1 MLVAMEGLIMAFW
14 LLLICVVGISNGP
27 VGMVFFYEKDVQDR
41 VVELKLTTPEKIK
54 KGMVLSG
61 IAMWTA
67 DLFVVPLVV
76 YFVNGVDG
84 FLDGFTQLIVIY
96 MIMNLF
102 DRLFIDWYWVG
113 HTNTW
118 VIPGT
123 EDLKPYIPG
132 RVVVKKWVSSI
143 VGFAALSAIASGVM
157 CLF

>member
-1 MLVAMEGLIMAFW
+1 MLVVLEGLIMAFW

-27 VGMVFFYEKDVQDR
+27 VGMVFFYEKDVQER

-67 DLFVVPLVV
+67 DLFVVPIVV

>member
-84 FLDGFTQLIVIY
+84 FLDGFSQLIVIY

-102 DRLFIDWYWVG
+102 DRFFIDWYWVG

-143 VGFAALSAIASGVM
+143 VGFAALSAIA
-157 CLF
+157 

>member
-1 MLVAMEGLIMAFW
+1 MLVAMEGLIMAFC

-41 VVELKLTTPEKIK
+41 VVELKLTTPERIK

-61 IAMWTA
+61 IAMWSA
-67 DLFVVPLVV
+67 DLLVVPTVV

-84 FLDGFTQLIVIY
+84 FWDGFIQLIVIY

-113 HTNTW
+113 HTRTW
-118 VIPGT
+118 DIAGT

-132 RVVVKKWVSSI
+132 RVVAKKWIGSI
-143 VGFAALSAIASGVM
+143 VGFTALSAIASGVM

>member
-1 MLVAMEGLIMAFW
+1 MLVVLEGLIMAFW

-41 VVELKLTTPEKIK
+41 VIELKLTTPERIK

-61 IAMWTA
+61 IAMWSV

>member
-27 VGMVFFYEKDVQDR
+27 VGMVFFYEKDVQER

-67 DLFVVPLVV
+67 DLFVVPIVV

-102 DRLFIDWYWVG
+102 DRFFIDWYWVG

>member
-27 VGMVFFYEKDVQDR
+27 VGMVFFYEKVVQDR

>member
-27 VGMVFFYEKDVQDR
+27 VGMVFFYEKDVQER

-67 DLFVVPLVV
+67 DLFVVPIVV

>member
-123 EDLKPYIPG
+123 EDLKPYIPR

>member
-1 MLVAMEGLIMAFW
+1 
-14 LLLICVVGISNGP
+14 
-27 VGMVFFYEKDVQDR
+27 MVFFYEKVVQDR